1 MTLPGVFDSPGLSS
15 SGANNNKEVQVITTF
30 GPFCGKKKYPPLEY
44 MRLNICR
51 LFGQFNSYP
60 EELTD
65 VEVKVGANT
74 LHLSVKQI
82 AAIGHRNGKNWQKLK
97 VRKST
102 PESTTSDGKT
112 PEGTSSMWFYCQL
125 KNSEGDASYVC
136 IKMYRTATTAYSG
149 ALPYLD
155 NIGVADTLRFHELV
169 YQTVIEK
176 YVLEPTEKRL
186 LLECPMTWDNL
197 TCQVHYNGQFP
208 GQTGLETA
216 VRRIRSI
223 RTEPDNQ
230 PLGPDRLD
238 ISYEPELTPPQLLVY
253 KVGQIP
259 ECNLNPLP
267 DGLLSP
273 RPLPGTTVKAN
284 ICFFKNGNIS
294 IAGANNPDALKR
306 LEATAKKLVQ
316 YFVDK
321 EIVTLNQDEMFHIK
335 NRLVNLDQYKVLLRQ
350 ERKNAEEKK
359 HKKKLNKARQGE
371 VPEPNSVKE
380 VVAADGSTKQLF
392 FCEDDELVHWAHI
405 EEPEPD
411 LAPVITNPNH
421 TPTLSGLTLPFHF
434 PDLNDETEVRQCN
447 ESMFSERMNILQI
460 NMIDSQI
467 HGLQAQI
474 DLLQRQRDQI
484 SGAAGGYQTPR
495 HRHRPVDPRSHRGT
509 PGTAPRPTSPDQVTE
524 DSGRDSKQ
532 QRERSPTHPIHDG
545 DDDAPLG
552 NLSDTPNAVEM
563 VAKEADAALQEAL
576 DEIQPDLTP
585 NTDEVEMMAEEADA
599 ELQEALDEI
608 QPDLTPN
615 TDEVAQDSRADVR
628 CQPPRP
634 SSQQYLERRLR
645 EHGMVET
652 QIKADGNCQFRALA
666 EQLFDGDQERYAECR
681 AAAINQLRSEPD
693 RYREFIT
700 EDWETYVSRMEN
712 DGEWGDNIT
721 LQAAAD
727 YYEVTAHVYSH
738 DPEMPFPLVLPSQHL
753 DADRIIRLSH
763 HPEVHY
769 NSVHPCSEAIQQ
781 QEREALDEIQPD
793 PTPNAVEMMAEEA
806 DAELQ
811 EALDEIQPDPIN
823 ESLIGTP
830 GYPEWFPNK
839 EAAQAGQGFYLTPYK
854 VPRCGRCDKC
864 NPVKGMK
871 SSTCPMVIRDLDRKR
886 KAPTSPGEKPP
897 PKKKTAFT
905 PDRTYTNLDGFKPF
919 LNSVG
924 KHRKINGLEFWFK
937 QTPNNRKSKNDWD
950 FIMWDPKKKSS
961 IYFRDTNGI
970 GNELKGSNVSHLR
983 SLKAMTRY
991 WDRRM
996 LEILDAQYMTQQ
1008 IPTEGSL
1015 REAISEEPEE
1025 EEPEEEEA
1033 EEEPEKGEQSDEPPS
1048 SLMAPKNATDFKPPS
1063 KGVRQNGK
1071 APTKKEKE
1079 TIHKAMAKYATS
1091 KTRVNIADMLISDR
1105 NSSLSSMS
1113 RSRVVG
1119 LMKELSP
1126 PPIWGPSEEKAYQA
1140 ALTLKPKT
1148 PEAITEFMNRTMGTS
1163 YEQVHARMQQEDH

>member
-1 MTLPGVFDSPGLSS
+1 MNLPGVFNSPGLSS
-15 SGANNNKEVQVITTF
+15 SGANKEVQVITTF
-30 GPFCGKKKYPPLEY
+30 GPFCGKKKYPPVQG
-44 MRLNICR
+44 MRLDICR
-51 LFGQFNSYP
+51 LFGQNNSYP

-65 VEVKVGANT
+65 VKVGANT
-74 LHLSVKQI
+74 LKLSVKQI
-82 AAIGHRNGKNWQKLK
+82 AAIGHRNGRNWQKLK
-97 VRKST
+97 VRNST

-125 KNSEGDASYVC
+125 KNSGGDTSYVC

-169 YQTVIEK
+169 YQTVVEK

-208 GQTGLETA
+208 GRTGLETA
-216 VRRIRSI
+216 VRRIMSI
-223 RTEPDNQ
+223 RTQPDNQ

-273 RPLPGTTVKAN
+273 RPAPGTTVKAN

-316 YFVDK
+316 YFVDMD
-321 EIVTLNQDEMFHIK
+321 IVTLNEDEMFHIK

-359 HKKKLNKARQGE
+359 HRKKLTKATQGE
-371 VPEPNSVKE
+371 VPEPNSIRKVL
-380 VVAADGSTKQLF
+380 AADGSTKQLI
-392 FCEDDELVHWAHI
+392 FCEDNEDYVHWAHI

-411 LAPVITNPNH
+411 LAPV
-421 TPTLSGLTLPFHF
+421 PTYPSLSGLTLPSHF
-434 PDLNDETEVRQCN
+434 PDLNDDTEA
-447 ESMFSERMNILQI
+447 MFHKIRIAI
-460 NMIDSQI
+460 IDSQI

-474 DLLQRQRDQI
+474 DSLNAQRDQI
-484 SGAAGGYQTPR
+484 SGASGGYRTPMKVVRDER
-495 HRHRPVDPRSHRGT
+495 HPVDPRSQRVT
-509 PGTAPRPTSPDQVTE
+509 PRPASPEVTE
-524 DSGRDSKQ
+524 DPNHDSQ
-532 QRERSPTHPIHDG
+532 VERSPSPGAPTHFSDG
-545 DDDAPLG
+545 DDDAPNHLG
-552 NLSDTPNAVEM
+552 NLSDTPNAVET
-563 VAKEADAALQEAL
+563 VAKEADAALQEDL

-585 NTDEVEMMAEEADA
+585 NTVEVEMMAEEADA
-599 ELQEALDEI
+599 ELQRLRHLKA
-608 QPDLTPN
+608 
-615 TDEVAQDSRADVR
+615 ARRARQDRAPEQRNVR
-628 CQPPRP
+628 E
-634 SSQQYLERRLR
+634 QQYLERRLR
-645 EHGMVET
+645 ERGMVET
-652 QIKADGNCQFRALA
+652 QIEADGNCQFRGLA
-666 EQLFDGDQERYAECR
+666 DQLFDGDQERYAECR

-693 RYREFIT
+693 RYRAFIT
-700 EDWETYVSRMEN
+700 EDWETYVSKMEN
-712 DGEWGDNIT
+712 DREWGDNIT

-727 YYEVTAHVYSH
+727 HYKVTAHVYSH
-738 DPEMPFPLVLPSQHL
+738 DPKVPFPLVLPSNL

-763 HPEVHY
+763 KPEVHY
-769 NSVHPCSEAIQQ
+769 NSVHPCSEATQQ
-781 QEREALDEIQPD
+781 QER
-793 PTPNAVEMMAEEA
+793 
-806 DAELQ
+806 

-830 GYPEWFPNK
+830 GFPKWFPNK
-839 EAAQAGQGFYLTPYK
+839 KAAQAGQGFYRTK
-854 VPRCGRCDKC
+854 HEVPRCGRCDKC
-864 NPVKGMK
+864 NPVKGVK
-871 SSTCPMVIRDLDRKR
+871 SATCPMVIRDLDRKR
-886 KAPTSPGEKPP
+886 KASTSPGEKPP
-897 PKKKTAFT
+897 PKKKKKKTAFT

-924 KHRKINGLEFWFK
+924 KHRKINGVEFWFK

-970 GNELKGSNVSHLR
+970 GNELQGSHVSHLR

-1015 REAISEEPEE
+1015 REAIAIS

-1033 EEEPEKGEQSDEPPS
+1033 EEEEPEEEEADDSDFDDDNTRGTDDEGDQTDPEPEPEPEPEPPKEQEPQEPPPS
-1048 SLMAPKNATDFKPPS
+1048 SNLRDFIPQEPPPS
-1063 KGVRQNGK
+1063 SNLRDFIPPSRGVRQNGK
-1071 APTKKEKE
+1071 APTVKEKE
-1079 TIHKAMAKYATS
+1079 TIRKAMSELKDS
-1091 KTRVNIADMLISDR
+1091 GLTRVNIADMLISDR

-1119 LMKELSP
+1119 LMNQLSP
-1126 PPIWGPSEEKAYQA
+1126 PWGASEEQVYQS

-1148 PEAITEFMNRTMGTS
+1148 PEAITEFMKRIVHTS
-1163 YEQVHARMQQEDH
+1163 YEQVHARMEQDGLIVG

>member
-30 GPFCGKKKYPPLEY
+30 GPFCGKKKYPPLQY

-65 VEVKVGANT
+65 VEVEVGANT
-74 LHLSVKQI
+74 LRLSVKQI

-97 VRKST
+97 VRNST

-125 KNSEGDASYVC
+125 KNSGGDTSYVC

-216 VRRIRSI
+216 VRRIRNI

-230 PLGPDRLD
+230 LLGPDRLD
-238 ISYEPELTPPQLLVY
+238 ISYEPEFQPPQLLVY
-253 KVGQIP
+253 KVGKIP
-259 ECNLNPLP
+259 GCNLNPLP

-294 IAGANNPDALKR
+294 VAGANNPDALKR
-306 LEATAKKLVQ
+306 LEETAKKLVQ

-321 EIVTLNQDEMFHIK
+321 KIVTLNHDEKFRIK
-335 NRLVNLDQYKVLLRQ
+335 QQLVNLDQYKVLLRQ

-359 HKKKLNKARQGE
+359 HKKKLIKAKQGE

-392 FCEDDELVHWAHI
+392 FCEDDEDYVHWAHI
-405 EEPEPD
+405 EEPEPEPP
-411 LAPVITNPNH
+411 ATVITNPNH

-434 PDLNDETEVRQCN
+434 PDETEVLQFQCN
-447 ESMFSERMNILQI
+447 ESMFSERMDILQI

-467 HGLQAQI
+467 HGFQAQI

-484 SGAAGGYQTPR
+484 SGASGGYQTPR
-495 HRHRPVDPRSHRGT
+495 HRHRPVDPRSHRDT
-509 PGTAPRPTSPDQVTE
+509 PGTTPRPTSPDQVTE

-532 QRERSPTHPIHDG
+532 QQERSPSPG
-545 DDDAPLG
+545 APLG
-552 NLSDTPNAVEM
+552 NLSDTPNAVET
-563 VAKEADAALQEAL
+563 VAKEADAKLQEAL

-585 NTDEVEMMAEEADA
+585 NTVEVEMMAEEADA
-599 ELQEALDEI
+599 ELQRLRHLKA
-608 QPDLTPN
+608 
-615 TDEVAQDSRADVR
+615 ARRAR
-628 CQPPRP
+628 HR
-634 SSQQYLERRLR
+634 ERLR
-645 EHGMVET
+645 ECGMVET
-652 QIKADGNCQFRALA
+652 QIEADGNCQFRALA
-666 EQLFDGDQERYAECR
+666 EQLFDGDQEHYAECR
-681 AAAINQLRSEPD
+681 FAAINQLRSEPD
-693 RYREFIT
+693 RYRGFVT

-712 DGEWGDNIT
+712 DTVWGDNIT

-738 DPEMPFPLVLPSQHL
+738 DPEMDFPLVLPSMHL

-763 HPEVHY
+763 EPEVHY

-793 PTPNAVEMMAEEA
+793 PTPNTVEVEMMAEEAEEALDEIQPDPVEMMAEEA

-830 GYPEWFPNK
+830 GHPKWFTNK
-839 EAAQAGQGFYLTPYK
+839 KAAQAGQGFYLTPYK

-864 NPVKGMK
+864 NPVKGK
-871 SSTCPMVIRDLDRKR
+871 SSTCSMVTRDPDRKR
-886 KAPTSPGEKPP
+886 KASTSPGEK
-897 PKKKTAFT
+897 KKKTAFI

-950 FIMWDPKKKSS
+950 FIIWDPEKKSS
-961 IYFRDTNGI
+961 IYFRDTNGT
-970 GNELKGSNVSHLR
+970 GYELKGSDVSHLR
-983 SLKAMTRY
+983 SLTAMERY

-996 LEILDAQYMTQQ
+996 HEILDTQYLTQQ

-1015 REAISEEPEE
+1015 REAILLSEEPEE
-1025 EEPEEEEA
+1025 EPEEKEPEEE
-1033 EEEPEKGEQSDEPPS
+1033 PYISRNGL
-1048 SLMAPKNATDFKPPS
+1048 LMAPKNAIDFKPPS

-1071 APTKKEKE
+1071 APTPKEKE

-1091 KTRVNIADMLISDR
+1091 KTRANIADILISDQ
-1105 NSSLSSMS
+1105 NSSLSYMS
-1113 RSRVVG
+1113 RSRVVA

-1126 PPIWGPSEEKAYQA
+1126 PPIWGASEEKAYQG

-1148 PEAITEFMNRTMGTS
+1148 PEAITEFMNRTMDTDTS
-1163 YEQVHARMQQEDH
+1163 YEQVHTRMQQDGLVVD